1 LKSIVPSHEF
11 AGAFHLQQWLVAGF
25 AVLAYFHNR
34 ENMDTVPASLQED
47 FHAHEG
53 EHPGVSGGKR
63 MSKRAAKA
71 EPTMDVAVGQK
82 IRDLRRIRAMSLE
95 TVAVRAGLSIGFLSQ
110 IERGLSSPSL
120 RVLATLADVLGVGI
134 AGLFGVRENT
144 GAVPD
149 AVVTRERQRPELNL
163 WRTGISKQ
171 LLSPAGSDGR
181 LNLFLVHLEPGGST
195 GDELY
200 THDGEEAGLVIEG
213 QMKLTVDAESW
224 TLKCGD
230 SFRFASRRPHR
241 FSNPSRDT
249 KAVVLWVNCVSAV
262 S

>member
-1 LKSIVPSHEF
+1 
-11 AGAFHLQQWLVAGF
+11 
-25 AVLAYFHNR
+25 
-34 ENMDTVPASLQED
+34 M
-47 FHAHEG
+47 
-53 EHPGVSGGKR
+53 SGSKR

-71 EPTMDVAVGQK
+71 PAMDVAVGQR
-82 IRDLRRIRAMSLE
+82 IRELRRSRKLSLE
-95 TVAVRAGLSIGFLSQ
+95 TVADRTDLSIGFLSQ

-134 AGLFGVRENT
+134 AGLFGAKEKADTAR
-144 GAVPD
+144 D
-149 AVVTRERQRPELNL
+149 AIVTREKARAKLNL

-181 LNLFLVHLEPGGST
+181 LNLFLVHMEPGGST

-213 QMKLTVDAESW
+213 EMKLTVDAESW
-224 TLKCGD
+224 TLKHGD

-241 FSNPSRDT
+241 FSNPSRES
-249 KAVVLWVNCVSAV
+249 KAVVLWVNCVSVAG
-262 S
+262 

>member
-1 LKSIVPSHEF
+1 
-11 AGAFHLQQWLVAGF
+11 
-25 AVLAYFHNR
+25 
-34 ENMDTVPASLQED
+34 
-47 FHAHEG
+47 
-53 EHPGVSGGKR
+53 
-63 MSKRAAKA
+63 MSKQAAKA
-71 EPTMDVAVGQK
+71 KPTMDVAVGQR
-82 IRDLRRIRAMSLE
+82 IRDLRRRRAMSLE
-95 TVAVRAGLSIGFLSQ
+95 TVAARTDLSIGFLSQ

-134 AGLFGVRENT
+134 AGLFGVKENS
-144 GAVPD
+144 GATPD
-149 AVVTRERQRPELNL
+149 AVVTRERQRAKLNL

-171 LLSPAGSDGR
+171 LLSAAGSEGR

-213 QMKLTVDAESW
+213 KMKLTVDAESW
-224 TLKCGD
+224 TLKSGD

-241 FSNPSRDT
+241 FSNPSDDAKT
-249 KAVVLWVNCVSAV
+249 VVLWVNCVSAV